1 MRAVLPLVV
10 SGLLLGGCTDLG
22 LLNGGLFSSEPPAPP
37 QPVIEVRIA
46 TADTVKPRPRPA
58 RTRVTVPEQPG
69 EIGRSTISLGSPTE
83 PGLWIETP
91 LVTAERPAVATVP
104 ETGRSTPVTLRPGPA
119 GGARASLQTLL
130 ALGLSPAALAE
141 VVLTAP

>member
-37 QPVIEVRIA
+37 QPVIEVRVA
-46 TADTVKPRPRPA
+46 TADTIKPRPRPA
-58 RTRVTVPEQPG
+58 RTRVTVPAQPG

-104 ETGRSTPVTLRPGPA
+104 ETGRSTAVTLRPGPA